1 MDWLKKL
8 ENIKKFYQEPGF
20 VLPEPGP
27 TEQDDRIEL
36 ETYGWDFMSPKSTG
50 PREGS
55 TVHEFKDAL
64 TEKLVPELGV
74 SYKSPKGWSV
84 GAGPWAG
91 EGKPSVNFQFRKEF
105 DDGGV
110 ATPKRGLVDEPGSY
124 AGFDLDFYKDLETS
138 ELNKAAKY
146 YTKGKVTKF
155 KNLAGPEYK
164 TVRRMVNT
172 NLERNKGKF
181 RDPTVSKKDRFE
193 DSYKTIKKFIKKF
206 KNKKGNKTNRLPSK
220 VEIAKGTGF
229 HVQGSIEAG
238 EKKGLFKTYEGR
250 TPEAAKAGAEKRAIL
265 QTKTAKTA
273 TVPILRKPGPGK
285 PVEQVIFPDK
295 KIGGKSYKKAFID
308 DLKLRYKYP
317 LMSKEAKAAG
327 VLSDAQM
334 AKKYGIPSQKSLAQ
348 YIYYTNKFE
357 KLGTSPIKS
366 SKELLKTSQEYRDV
380 LKAQQG
386 KVFIPRGLHGTVKSG
401 THLQHAMLK
410 NPKLPIT
417 AQNLVFIPARMNTKY
432 VKNIETLRNNI
443 TAERDKLLKNKPKD
457 WIKRVE
463 TLNNQ
468 GIDLAAQTDG
478 IVQFESIDHKGN
490 KYVHKLGS
498 EKYQLDVAGLNED
511 KLLKDYTKAD
521 WDRLRLNVDQSR
533 TAGSKLSS
541 TKIKKLLTDL
551 CPNKAQGGR
560 IGMKVAGTPRV
571 ACGSNRFKQV
581 FKNPA
586 KGTKAERQLVGKIVR
601 SAGSAAG
608 RKALY
613 VLGPAGVGI
622 DALIE
627 TAVWGDDVLKGSS
640 GEQAYKDHWLSY
652 LDPTAYTGGLKV
664 SGDRYNETEIAK
676 KYKGDTGKFFNLAH
690 AIEDKYRLQNKLRMN
705 EESDIDGFGVSFM
718 GLSPAQ
724 QLRLES
730 VNAIINNHGGE
741 ERVLSLIK
749 EDSPLFN
756 AAQISS
762 ERFEEVGPGKQWDRI
777 FTPKGLSYQDQ
788 IQDKRMK
795 KMDTYSTYD
804 QFITP
809 EQYQGMDLEEQAQAT
824 NVIPELNLTERAN
837 IKESYGIPST
847 HNLSEYAYT
856 DTGMS
861 LLDEY
866 NQRKKWQTLLNT
878 KGMRGTQ
885 DTRYAGGGIAGV
897 RRPNAIA
904 PESGPAPQGEG
915 LSYILNRVREW

>member
-8 ENIKKFYQEPGF
+8 ENVKNFYQEPGF
-20 VLPEPGP
+20 VLRE
-27 TEQDDRIEL
+27 
-36 ETYGWDFMSPKSTG
+36 PKSQMFD
-50 PREGS
+50 EGG
-55 TVHEFKDAL
+55 L
-64 TEKLVPELGV
+64 
-74 SYKSPKGWSV
+74 
-84 GAGPWAG
+84 
-91 EGKPSVNFQFRKEF
+91 
-105 DDGGV
+105 

-124 AGFDLDFYKDLETS
+124 GGFDLDFYKDLETS

-386 KVFIPRGLHGTVKSG
+386 KVYIPRGLHGTVKSG

-432 VKNIETLRNNI
+432 VKKIETLRNNI

-463 TLNNQ
+463 TLNNK

-511 KLLKDYTKAD
+511 KLLKDYTEAD

-533 TAGSKLSS
+533 TAGSKFYS
-541 TKIKKLLTDL
+541 TDSGKNIKKLAQGLSKILECKLEKGVNCDDPMSYYKSL
-551 CPNKAQGGR
+551 KEQEQIADKGKGPNKIKAVNKVRAAKNLLYGTIGPYALAVEGAIAAPLAGYEFLQGALPSEILNTATYGIAGKDRDEVIQEASSEEIFKPRDFLETGDLLQSLYSDPISGGYRGR
-560 IGMKVAGTPRV
+560 
-571 ACGSNRFKQV
+571 
-581 FKNPA
+581 
-586 KGTKAERQLVGKIVR
+586 
-601 SAGSAAG
+601 
-608 RKALY
+608 Y
-613 VLGPAGVGI
+613 
-622 DALIE
+622 
-627 TAVWGDDVLKGSS
+627 
-640 GEQAYKDHWLSY
+640 
-652 LDPTAYTGGLKV
+652 
-664 SGDRYNETEIAK
+664 DRIR
-676 KYKGDTGKFFNLAH
+676 
-690 AIEDKYRLQNKLRMN
+690 AIEDTDKKFKDQYYDPYFAHPKTGDFSESIFKLRQKQQQD
-705 EESDIDGFGVSFM
+705 EEAKYQKQRD
-718 GLSPAQ
+718 
-724 QLRLES
+724 QL
-730 VNAIINNHGGE
+730 
-741 ERVLSLIK
+741 
-749 EDSPLFN
+749 
-756 AAQISS
+756 
-762 ERFEEVGPGKQWDRI
+762 KQ
-777 FTPKGLSYQDQ
+777 
-788 IQDKRMK
+788 
-795 KMDTYSTYD
+795 
-804 QFITP
+804 
-809 EQYQGMDLEEQAQAT
+809 
-824 NVIPELNLTERAN
+824 ERAD
-837 IKESYGIPST
+837 K
-847 HNLSEYAYT
+847 YT
-856 DTGMS
+856 NFSSG
-861 LLDEY
+861 LELPEF
-866 NQRKKWQTLLNT
+866 
-878 KGMRGTQ
+878 
-885 DTRYAGGGIAGV
+885 AGGGIAGV
-897 RRPNAIA
+897 RKPNAI
-904 PESGPAPQGEG
+904 PPISGPAPQGEG
-915 LSYILNRVREW
+915 LSYLFNRVREG